1 MPVSPRSP
9 TVTSTDAGSFHVP
22 ISGRNRHLVTGL
34 VLAAAPAHA
43 KPEPIRGF
51 AVTVKGDQIRATAQV
66 PGPVGRKAQ
75 LQQFDDGRWVTVAQ
89 TRTKPAKGAA
99 TPRARWRLA
108 IEDLRLPSAQSRA
121 QAGPLSEQIRLRA
134 KSGKS
139 TSKPKKVRVK
149 SPSMLGP
156 LFPKFVAGSV
166 EGIYVSD
173 SEEREA
179 RWSGQ
184 VRFEAYETDDYLV
197 RYRLAS
203 ASLAWSLKD
212 DAGLCTINTNGMFTA
227 TDLAAEGFVD
237 EPKRYAAGEALYNF
251 IVGHGRTL
259 TVQATCKDGTT
270 VTYEYPPL
278 PLALNTGA
286 CPTGSK
292 IGTFAT
298 YLSQPWTN
306 RNPSWVFAGQVGST
320 DTGCSDFMDLPGL
333 WSKWNLTG
341 SEPVDDTDLP

>member
-1 MPVSPRSP
+1 MYRSLAA
-9 TVTSTDAGSFHVP
+9 TA
-22 ISGRNRHLVTGL
+22 LVTGL

-108 IEDLRLPSAQSRA
+108 IEDLRLSSAQSRA

-156 LFPKFVAGSV
+156 LLPKFVAGSV
-166 EGIYVSD
+166 EGVYVFRLRRKGSQV
-173 SEEREA
+173 ERTGAFRGLRNE
-179 RWSGQ
+179 R
-184 VRFEAYETDDYLV
+184 LPV

-203 ASLAWSLKD
+203 ASLAWNLKD

-270 VTYEYPPL
+270 VTYEYPPCHW
-278 PLALNTGA
+278 P
-286 CPTGSK
+286 
-292 IGTFAT
+292 
-298 YLSQPWTN
+298 
-306 RNPSWVFAGQVGST
+306 
-320 DTGCSDFMDLPGL
+320 
-333 WSKWNLTG
+333 
-341 SEPVDDTDLP
+341 